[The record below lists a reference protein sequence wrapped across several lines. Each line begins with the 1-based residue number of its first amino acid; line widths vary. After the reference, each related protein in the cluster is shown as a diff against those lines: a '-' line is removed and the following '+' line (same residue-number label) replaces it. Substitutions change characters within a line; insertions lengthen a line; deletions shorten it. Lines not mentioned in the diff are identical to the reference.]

1 MTVSRL
7 CGPIWIRFA
16 KRAFVPRIRAIQ
28 VSYQLEILVV
38 SQLSIDLEFFGGEV
52 AEHFVVSAAV
62 GFGD

>member
-1 MTVSRL
+1 M
-7 CGPIWIRFA
+7 
-16 KRAFVPRIRAIQ
+16 
-28 VSYQLEILVV
+28 SYQREILVV